1 MGKLTAAKALLI
13 SLLLHLLFA
22 RFTILTFPL
31 EAVALKPT
39 FIFWGSILS
48 QQDLIKLTAQPGD
61 ARAMQWNPGELQ
73 LIKGSAALRASETG
87 LSKPLFP
94 AITKGEKVSYRSTLE
109 EFQDAPPP
117 SVDPVEKLGIDP
129 QTPARIPLK
138 LNLLPNDQN

>member
-1 MGKLTAAKALLI
+1 MGKLTVAKALII
-13 SLLLHLLFA
+13 SVFLHLLFA

-48 QQDLIKLTAQPGD
+48 QQDLIKLTAPPEDGQTLRGD
-61 ARAMQWNPGELQ
+61 LRELR
-73 LIKGSAALRASETG
+73 LIKSSATLRASETG
-87 LSKPLFP
+87 LSKPSFP
-94 AITKGEKVSYRSTLE
+94 TMTAGEKTSYRSTIE
-109 EFQDAPPP
+109 EFQDAPSP
-117 SVDPVEKLGIDP
+117 SVDPVKKLGIDP